1 MWHEGDFKML
11 AQKQD
16 SKFVVKKKN
25 IWGKFRVSLKKYPS
39 VQKELQPAKLPT
51 MHQSAS

>member
-1 MWHEGDFKML
+1 MWRERDFEML

-16 SKFVVKKKN
+16 SKFVVKKN
-25 IWGKFRVSLKKYPS
+25 IWGKFSVSLKKYPS
-39 VQKELQPAKLPT
+39 VQKELQLAQLPT